1 MLCDFFHRIPLVA
14 RFTPGGALDGTW
26 DGDGHA
32 EPVGT
37 FDGEL
42 FAVELAAGGDVGAA
56 GRTLEAFAV
65 KLGAT
70 GAPVPA
76 FSGDGVAETR
86 FGASGGN
93 GCGSSGLAFGV
104 VDGGAGRVLITGQ
117 ASLSGIA
124 PGASPWPGSALMACS
139 TLCGGP
145 TRPKPV

>member
-1 MLCDFFHRIPLVA
+1 MA

-42 FAVELAAGGDVGAA
+42 FAVELAAGGNVLAA
-56 GRTLEAFAV
+56 GRDSLEAFAV

-76 FSGDGVAETR
+76 FSGDGVAHAQPRGIGLEL
-86 FGASGGN
+86 AAGG
-93 GCGSSGLAFGV
+93 SALAFGV
-104 VDGGAGRVLITGQ
+104 ADGGARARARLPARRPTAAIAFAHFAVARFRADGVLD
-117 ASLSGIA
+117 
-124 PGASPWPGSALMACS
+124 P
-139 TLCGGP
+139 LCGNGHARS
-145 TRPKPV
+145 TG